1 MMGRYVKPSEFDDKS
16 GKKLREIRHEDISKQ
31 LSDSDIVL
39 GESTRSLMKK
49 LESGGQKKIVLGAR
63 KFYSTTVKYL
73 LSNFPLDNDF
83 LKNLGCLHPNR
94 RTESSS
100 CLEIRRVAREL
111 PMIDSDNTD
120 IVTDEWKLYQAEEID
135 DKLWKIEDEDKNIK
149 YRRID
154 HYWRDVLAIPNANGS
169 LKYETL
175 KKVVIGALV
184 LSHGNADVE
193 RGLSDNKKLLTK
205 DRINLSEKSIIGNRL
220 AKEIVKIHD
229 PENMQ
234 PELVPITKD
243 LVSNVR
249 SSHMLYQQRIE
260 EEKKQKEEQ

>member
-1 MMGRYVKPSEFDDKS
+1 LRHVPSRWLSLGKVIDRILEQWEPLQKYFLDLAKKEPSSAPKSSAFKRICTRIQQKQTLIELHFLKSVMPIFHSFLELFQTEGPLVHCLYDEISRLIITMMGRYVKPSEFDDKS

-39 GESTRSLMKK
+39 GESTRSLMMK

-111 PMIDSDNTD
+111 PMIDSDNID
-120 IVTDEWKLYQAEEID
+120 IVTDE
-135 DKLWKIEDEDKNIK
+135 
-149 YRRID
+149 
-154 HYWRDVLAIPNANGS
+154 
-169 LKYETL
+169 
-175 KKVVIGALV
+175 
-184 LSHGNADVE
+184 
-193 RGLSDNKKLLTK
+193 
-205 DRINLSEKSIIGNRL
+205 
-220 AKEIVKIHD
+220 
-229 PENMQ
+229 
-234 PELVPITKD
+234 
-243 LVSNVR
+243 
-249 SSHMLYQQRIE
+249 
-260 EEKKQKEEQ
+260 